1 LRGTE
6 TGRNHAVEAAS
17 SVGSKR
23 MLNLWI
29 LDILRRH
36 SGKTN
41 PLTHEKIIEHLK
53 MEYDLDCRRSTVGT
67 YIHDFGDER
76 FQQVFGYSVHCDKRG
91 AGYYLK
97 GEFSDAELRM
107 LIDSVL
113 ASRGLPIRTA
123 KDLVKKLIRHGSL
136 EFQKIANSYTG
147 ADLQWLPRS
156 SNERVMDNIVAIQ
169 EAIQNGHQLSF
180 VYNNYALNKSNRI
193 IMKPRRSERYT
204 VNPYRLAIYG
214 CRIYLVCNTK
224 SHDNISY
231 YRVDKMTQIAEEVT
245 PCEPWRNFDKAYNP
259 PKTLTES
266 LHMFSDEASN
276 IEFWIEEACLGDL
289 LDWFGQGYFKIYER
303 RNGMLRVGVHCSLK
317 AMKFWVM
324 SYGEYVE
331 VIKPNSLRQEIWET
345 AKLVMEQHTD
355 V

>member
-1 LRGTE
+1 MKKTA
-6 TGRNHAVEAAS
+6 TGRNHVAEATS

-36 SGKTN
+36 SGKTH
-41 PLTHEKIIEHLK
+41 PLTHEKIIEYLK

-67 YIHDFGDER
+67 YIHDFEDDR
-76 FQQVFGYSVHCDKRG
+76 FQQFFGYSVHCDKRG
-91 AGYYLK
+91 TGYYLK
-97 GEFSDAELRM
+97 GEFSDAELRL

-113 ASRGLPIRTA
+113 ASRGLPTHTA
-123 KDLVKKLIRHGSL
+123 KDLIKKLIRQGSL
-136 EFQKIANSYTG
+136 EFQKTANSYTG
-147 ADLQWLPRS
+147 ADLHGFPRS
-156 SNERVMDNIVAIQ
+156 SNERVMDNIVVIQ
-169 EAIQNGHQLSF
+169 ETIQNSHQLSF
-180 VYNNYALNKSNRI
+180 IYNNYALDKKNRI
-193 IMKPRRSERYT
+193 IMKPRRDERYT

-214 CRIYLVCNTK
+214 ARIYLVCNTE

-231 YRVDKMTQIAEEVT
+231 YRIDKMTRVREET
-245 PCEPWRNFDKAYNP
+245 IPCEPWRNFDKAYNP

-266 LHMFSDEASN
+266 LHMFSDESTN
-276 IEFWIEEACLGDL
+276 IEFWIEEVCLGDL

-303 RNGMLRVGVHCSLK
+303 KNGMLRVGVHCSLK
-317 AMKFWVM
+317 AMKFWAM

-331 VIKPNSLRQEIWET
+331 VIKPDSLRREIRKM